1 MVKFKLKEV
10 KSRIFLMEFT
20 DQYNMCMT
28 FLRYQEF
35 YESPC
40 SKFRNKQFTLVDFME
55 WYAKQHKGVFT
66 YPLDWG
72 GFNIPSSVIDKI
84 LYSDNCSAL
93 KDPNKYDAIMQ
104 KVYSKCLEK
113 VQRKYN
119 TDKFYIIGAKKGQ
132 SGILN
137 HEISHGFFYTIPEYK
152 KEMTAL
158 VKALKPS
165 FRKSLYSTLKK
176 LGYTHQVYIDECQAY
191 MSTGLT
197 TQFKVKLKGEDKPFI
212 ELFNKYNKLIK

>member
-1 MVKFKLKEV
+1 MIKFKLKQV
-10 KSRIFLMEFT
+10 KPRIFLMEFT
-20 DQYNMCMT
+20 DQYDMCMT
-28 FLRYQEF
+28 FLRYQES
-35 YESPC
+35 YESPNP
-40 SKFRNKQFTLVDFME
+40 KFRNKQFTLVDFME
-55 WYAKQHKGVFT
+55 WYAKQHGGVFT

-72 GFNIPSSVIDKI
+72 GFNIPSSIIANFLGD
-84 LYSDNCSAL
+84 AL
-93 KDPNKYDAIMQ
+93 DHNKYDEIME
-104 KVYSKCLEK
+104 KVYDRCLEK

-132 SGILN
+132 AGILN
-137 HEISHGFFYTIPEYK
+137 HEISHGFFYTIPQYK

-165 FRKSLYSTLKK
+165 FIKSLCSTLKK

-191 MSTGLT
+191 MATGLT